1 MAPKRSKRFSK
12 HERKGKTMNRPIKFR
27 GINPETGKWVYGSL
41 FYRLQKN
48 IKYGDKEI
56 CEILYGDHLWES
68 VIPETVGQFTGLLD
82 KNGKEIYEGDIV
94 IQREEVKNPRT
105 RESYKK
111 PRFVE
116 RKGIIVFQDGCF
128 DFKSERYAGQIR
140 CYMGYGK
147 GEIQFEIIG
156 NIHEAAK

>member
-1 MAPKRSKRFSK
+1 
-12 HERKGKTMNRPIKFR
+12 MNRPIKFR

-82 KNGKEIYEGDIV
+82 KNGKEIYEGDILETEDWKKIPNSLEHSICALPLKV
-94 IQREEVKNPRT
+94 IEIDGAFRVRWINE
-105 RESYKK
+105 K
-111 PRFVE
+111 PGLPQDKPYQLLSGALYQPFLRS
-116 RKGIIVFQDGCF
+116 GLIV
-128 DFKSERYAGQIR
+128 
-140 CYMGYGK
+140 
-147 GEIQFEIIG
+147 IG
-156 NIHEAAK
+156 NIHETAPTGGK